1 MKEIYVAGGKKHS
14 HATSVKHE
22 SSKETN
28 KKEVEAVEDHDHLV
42 GGGRHVSHH
51 QEGSLLSAFCQY
63 PKGIRFIG
71 ADSREHIVLLLRK
84 HWVTNLK
91 WFVFV
96 CFMCLLPFLVLSSN
110 FLDQVPERFQIIG
123 LLFWYL
129 ATMAYALE
137 QFLSWFFNVYIVTD
151 ERVFDVD
158 FHNLVYRQIS
168 DANLDQIQDVTSTI
182 GGVIRTAL
190 NYGDV
195 VIQTSAEIVQIEFM
209 AVPKPDRVAA
219 IIRELRVEE
228 EQEKIEGR
236 VR

>member
-1 MKEIYVAGGKKHS
+1 MEKHHSTPETHSQLVNHHAHGK
-14 HATSVKHE
+14 
-22 SSKETN
+22 
-28 KKEVEAVEDHDHLV
+28 
-42 GGGRHVSHH
+42 
-51 QEGSLLSAFCQY
+51 QEGGLLSSYCAY
-63 PKGIRFIG
+63 PKGIKFIG
-71 ADSREHIVLLLRK
+71 ADSKEHIVLLLRK
-84 HWVTNLK
+84 HWVTNLR
-91 WFVFV
+91 WMVIVFLMILAPV
-96 CFMCLLPFLVLSSN
+96 LVLWGGLFN
-110 FLDQVPERFQIIG
+110 QVPERFQIVG

-129 ATMAYALE
+129 VTTAYALE

-158 FHNLVYRQIS
+158 FNNLVHRQIS

-195 VIQTSAEIVQIEFM
+195 VIQTSAEIVQIEFL

-219 IIRELRVEE
+219 VIRELRVEE
-228 EQEKIEGR
+228 EQEKLEGR